1 MKDLKIPKRKF
12 IITVVKERPK
22 EKPKKQEKI
31 YRRLGVTKSVYHRL
45 VEYNKWRQPLSRAMN
60 DLLEEALESK
70 GF

>member
-12 IITVVKERPK
+12 IITVVKKKPK

-31 YRRLGVTKSVYHRL
+31 YRQLGVTKSVYQRID
-45 VEYNKWRQPLSRAMN
+45 EYNQCRKPMARAMN

-70 GF
+70 EF